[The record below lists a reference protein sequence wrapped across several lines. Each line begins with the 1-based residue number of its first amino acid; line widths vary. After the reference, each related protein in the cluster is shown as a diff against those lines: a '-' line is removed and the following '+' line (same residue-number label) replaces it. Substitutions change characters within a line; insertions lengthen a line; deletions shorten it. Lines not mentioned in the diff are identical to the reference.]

1 MTILIIKGSM
11 VEGPVLVLA
20 KVNREHI
27 GDYVCLA
34 DNGVTPP
41 AQKTLS
47 LEVHCKFTNI
57 LLFAVIYLSK
67 VSMQK
72 ELF

>member
-1 MTILIIKGSM
+1 M

-27 GDYVCLA
+27 GEYVCLA

-41 AQKTLS
+41 AQKALS
-47 LEVHCKFTNI
+47 LEVHCTVIHNPYGMIYF
-57 LLFAVIYLSK
+57 LDVLF
-67 VSMQK
+67 
-72 ELF
+72 